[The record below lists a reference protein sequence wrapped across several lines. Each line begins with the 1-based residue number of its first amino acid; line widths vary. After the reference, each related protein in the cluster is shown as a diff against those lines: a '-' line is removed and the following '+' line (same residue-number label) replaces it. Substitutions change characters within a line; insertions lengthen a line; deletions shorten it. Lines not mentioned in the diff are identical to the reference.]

1 MMVSFSRRWRRESKS
16 INQAGT
22 TMANF
27 NTHIAAG
34 AVASGLGATAA
45 VITGISPASELAT
58 LVAAGVIGSILPD
71 IDQDKGTPLHF
82 LFGVLGLG
90 LAFSAVLNLGW
101 LPWWELA
108 AIWCA
113 VFIGVSFGL
122 IHVFTRYTAHRGI
135 WHSVLAALLFAAVT
149 TAVLSAVFGKAPAVS
164 WLAGAF
170 MAGGYLVHLTLD
182 EIYAVDLHN
191 RRVKRSFGTALK
203 LWDYRSPVNSG
214 IMAAAV
220 LGLLFLAPSPK
231 PLVSAVHASQP
242 NQHWAAK

>member
-113 VFIGVSFGL
+113 VFI
-122 IHVFTRYTAHRGI
+122 

>member
-1 MMVSFSRRWRRESKS
+1 
-16 INQAGT
+16 
-22 TMANF
+22 MANF

-34 AVASGLGATAA
+34 AVASGLGATTA
-45 VITGISPASELAT
+45 VVTGISPMTELAT

-82 LFGVLGLG
+82 LFGVLGIG
-90 LAFSAVLNLGW
+90 AAFGTVLNLGW
-101 LPWWELA
+101 LPWWELPL
-108 AIWCA
+108 IWCTTFA
-113 VFIGVSFGL
+113 GVSFGL

-149 TAVLSAVFGKAPAVS
+149 VAVLSAVFGKAPTVS

-170 MAGGYLVHLTLD
+170 MAGGYLVHLVLD

-191 RRVKRSFGTALK
+191 RRIKKSFGTALK
-203 LWDYRSPVNSG
+203 LWDYRSPVNSA

-220 LGLLFLAPSPK
+220 LGLLLSLAPSPM
-231 PLVSAVHASQP
+231 PLVSAVHASQS